1 MSPPTRPTGPV
12 APAPTPD
19 SDHPLEPTLPFRMAP
34 RLARAARDIRLQQ
47 FVAAATRLKDTK
59 RTASFDATF
68 GNRLPAVRDLAA
80 QIKQHT
86 LDHLDHYLERF
97 IDSAERAGAT
107 VHYAADAAEA
117 RGICLRIARETN
129 SHLCV
134 KSKSMVTEEIRLLPA
149 LEAAGVK
156 TVETDLGEFILQ
168 LDNDAPSHI
177 VTPMIH
183 KDRTAVARAFVRELG
198 APYTEDPAALT
209 GIAREHLRALYRRA
223 DLGISGA
230 NFLVASTGSVVVCT
244 NEGNADF
251 CMSGPRTHI
260 AVAGIEKLIPGPEH
274 LAVLLKLLAR
284 SSTAQ
289 PLTVYTT
296 LITGPRRQS
305 DPDGPGE
312 GGEGGVHI
320 ILLDNGRTDLLR
332 SGGEGGAREMLRCI
346 RCGAC
351 LNACPVFRKAGGG
364 HAYGAVYSGPIGAI
378 LTPSLKGLHNYP
390 DLPHAS
396 SLCGACGDA
405 CPVRI
410 DIPRHLVR
418 LRAEMVGLGLPPR
431 TQRAAIALWTFLL
444 KHPRLYRLAAAAQRT
459 ILRTLADGAPT
470 TDAMTDRR
478 WLSTLPGPGAAWTER
493 RDFPTP
499 PAADFRSWWSQHERN
514 THGGRRE

>member
-1 MSPPTRPTGPV
+1 MSSPAHPTGPV
-12 APAPTPD
+12 ASAPAPGG
-19 SDHPLEPTLPFRMAP
+19 DHLLEPPLPYRMAP
-34 RLARAARDIRLQQ
+34 RLARATKDIQLQQ
-47 FVAAATRLKDTK
+47 FVATATRLKDTK
-59 RTASFDATF
+59 RIASFEATF
-68 GNRLPAVRDLAA
+68 GDRLGAVRDLAA
-80 QIKQHT
+80 SIKQHT
-86 LDHLDHYLERF
+86 LDHLDHYLEQF
-97 IDSAERAGAT
+97 IDNAQRAGAI

-117 RGICLRIARETN
+117 RDICLGIARDTN
-129 SHLCV
+129 STLCV

-168 LDNDAPSHI
+168 LDGDAPSHI

-183 KDRTAVARAFVRELG
+183 KDRTAVARAFARELG
-198 APYTEDPAALT
+198 APYTEDPAQLT
-209 GIAREHLRALYRRA
+209 GIAREHLRGLYRRA
-223 DLGISGA
+223 DLGITGA

-244 NEGNADF
+244 NEGNAGF
-251 CMSGPRTHI
+251 CISGTRTHI
-260 AVAGIEKLIPGPEH
+260 VVAGIEKLIPGPEH

-296 LITGPRRQS
+296 LITGPRKQH
-305 DPDGPGE
+305 DPDGPDQ
-312 GGEGGVHI
+312 GGVHI

-332 SGGEGGAREMLRCI
+332 RGGPGGAREILRCI

-405 CPVRI
+405 CPVCI
-410 DIPRHLVR
+410 DIPAHLIR
-418 LRAEMVGLGLPPR
+418 LRAEMTGLGLPR
-431 TQRAAIALWTFLL
+431 GMRARKAVIALWTFLL
-444 KHPRLYRLAAAAQRT
+444 KHPRLYRLAAATQRT
-459 ILRTLADGAPT
+459 ILRALADDGPGAP
-470 TDAMTDRR
+470 DPMADRR
-478 WLSTLPGPGAAWTER
+478 WLSALPGPAAAWTQH

-499 PAADFRSWWSQHERN
+499 PAADFRSWWTAHERAR
-514 THGGRRE
+514 HGGRDS